1 MPSPTTKEW
10 EGFGT
15 ENKIMSI
22 DQSEVG
28 FDSEIVI
35 QAAPR
40 LFSNRS
46 HGFDSSSGL
55 SQSNVRSSSTRPMSN
70 RPKTASKN
78 KQKQREVRESF
89 TSGSHSG
96 QASNSQFPISRGLVR
111 K

>member
-46 HGFDSSSGL
+46 HGFDSSNSI

-78 KQKQREVRESF
+78 KQKQKENPVV
-89 TSGSHSG
+89 SGSHSG
-96 QASNSQFPISRGLVR
+96 QSSNSQFPTSRGLVR

>member
-46 HGFDSSSGL
+46 HGFDSSNSIN
-55 SQSNVRSSSTRPMSN
+55 QSNVRSSSTRPMSS

-78 KQKQREVRESF
+78 KQKENPVV
-89 TSGSHSG
+89 SGSHSG
-96 QASNSQFPISRGLVR
+96 QSSNSQFPTSRGLVR